1 MSTSKLPKLRG
12 RFCKKGNCHAKRRWV
27 ECSDTCVIENKVL
40 EDRIIAALE
49 SGKRVKLFGQ
59 IEINPFVD
67 TDMKTVKVRAR
78 LLEHTRLRDC
88 LRGAEVEW
96 FDKNGEAV
104 PQTRIKEFVDD
115 LGELRERFRD
125 GYAFGAAGLKFDSVT
140 PDLMTTCPQCG
151 HFFRVGKKL
160 S

>member
-1 MSTSKLPKLRG
+1 MSTSKLPKLKG
-12 RFCKKGNCHAKRRWV
+12 RFCKKGNCHAKRRWI

-78 LLEHTRLRDC
+78 LLDHTRLRDC

-96 FDKNGEAV
+96 VDKNGEVV
-104 PQTRIKEFVDD
+104 PQTRIDKFVDD
-115 LGELRERFRD
+115 LDEMNERVRD
-125 GYAFGAAGLKFDSVT
+125 GYALANAGIKFENIT
-140 PDLMTTCPQCG
+140 PDLTVTCPKCG
-151 HFFRVGKKL
+151 TVIRVGKKL